1 MIPGLK
7 NSMTQHGMG
16 IVNSY
21 DFPAKFNH
29 EKDQESKIFAGNMLG
44 KKDLTRYF
52 LWGGDGNF
60 QYRF

>member
-1 MIPGLK
+1 
-7 NSMTQHGMG
+7 MTQHGMG